1 MHTGIAILFLSLEHF
16 IFEFVSNFEIRIDP
30 RGMLRA
36 DFANVRPAIMPSC
49 LIQSVIFRARILS
62 WGLAQAKDATV

>member
-16 IFEFVSNFEIRIDP
+16 IFEFASNFEIRIS
-30 RGMLRA
+30 

-49 LIQSVIFRARILS
+49 LIQSVVLRARIFF